1 MNLKIY
7 TVIFHQIRINKST
20 TISKTSKSL
29 IINEE
34 IEKKVLTSKILKK
47 SITGY
52 KFIKKNKSNHQ
63 LLWSIAGIIIALIT
77 WQISNSNYI
86 SIYGSILLI
95 TISLFLYFD
104 HLLQREKIIVTI
116 FLNGN
121 TIEFQTDNNEID
133 LIEEFFKK
141 IN

>member
-1 MNLKIY
+1 MTSQN
-7 TVIFHQIRINKST
+7 QIRINKST
-20 TISKTSKSL
+20 TIYKTSKSL

-52 KFIKKNKSNHQ
+52 KFIKKNKSNQQ

-77 WQISNSNYI
+77 WQISSSDYI
-86 SIYGSILLI
+86 SIYGSILLV

-104 HLLQREKIIVTI
+104 HVLQREKIMVTI

-121 TIEFQTDNNEID
+121 TVEFQTDNNEID
-133 LIEEFFKK
+133 LVEEFFKK

>member
-1 MNLKIY
+1 MTSKN
-7 TVIFHQIRINKST
+7 QIRINKST

-34 IEKKVLTSKILKK
+34 IEKKVLSSKILKK

-77 WQISNSNYI
+77 WQISSSNYI
-86 SIYGSILLI
+86 SIYGSILLV

-104 HLLQREKIIVTI
+104 HVLQREKIMVTI

-133 LIEEFFKK
+133 SVEEFFKK

>member
-1 MNLKIY
+1 MTSQN
-7 TVIFHQIRINKST
+7 QIRINKST

-52 KFIKKNKSNHQ
+52 KFIKKNKSNQQ

-77 WQISNSNYI
+77 WQISSSNYI
-86 SIYGSILLI
+86 SIYGSILLV

-104 HLLQREKIIVTI
+104 HVLQREKIMVMI

-133 LIEEFFKK
+133 LVEEFFKK

>member
-1 MNLKIY
+1 MTSQNK
-7 TVIFHQIRINKST
+7 IRINKST

-77 WQISNSNYI
+77 WQISSSNYI
-86 SIYGSILLI
+86 SIYGSILLV

-104 HLLQREKIIVTI
+104 HVLQREKIMVTI

-121 TIEFQTDNNEID
+121 TVEFQTDNNEID
-133 LIEEFFKK
+133 LVEEFFKK

>member
-1 MNLKIY
+1 MTSQN
-7 TVIFHQIRINKST
+7 QIRINKST
-20 TISKTSKSL
+20 TIYKTSKSL

-52 KFIKKNKSNHQ
+52 KFIKKNKSNYQ

-77 WQISNSNYI
+77 WQISSSNYI
-86 SIYGSILLI
+86 SIYGSILLV

-104 HLLQREKIIVTI
+104 HVLQREKIMVTI

-121 TIEFQTDNNEID
+121 TIEFQTDNDEID
-133 LIEEFFKK
+133 LVEEFFKK